1 MLKKYKTKFHVR
13 SKPNISARV
22 FWTIISLED
31 ELWEKKIVELRS
43 GLSNWDSRVID
54 WLNMISSNND
64 LIKFWATLTEGQEDI
79 LIALITTLQAA

>member
-1 MLKKYKTKFHVR
+1 MSGQNQTSQQEFFEQLYHLKMYYGQ
-13 SKPNISARV
+13 
-22 FWTIISLED
+22 
-31 ELWEKKIVELRS
+31 KKIVELRS

-54 WLNMISSNND
+54 WLNMISSDND

>member
-1 MLKKYKTKFHVR
+1 MSGQNQTSQQEFFEQLFHLKMNYG
-13 SKPNISARV
+13 
-22 FWTIISLED
+22 
-31 ELWEKKIVELRS
+31 KKKVVELRS

-54 WLNMISSNND
+54 WLNMISSDND